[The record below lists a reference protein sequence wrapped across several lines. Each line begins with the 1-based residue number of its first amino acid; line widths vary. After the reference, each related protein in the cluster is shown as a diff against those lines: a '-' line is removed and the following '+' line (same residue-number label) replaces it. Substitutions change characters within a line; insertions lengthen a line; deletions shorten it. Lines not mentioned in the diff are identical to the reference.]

1 MDIHTEYEIGAKVL
15 IKPFDNIQGYI
26 MGFYYS
32 TDGLKYY
39 VSYWKDFNRE
49 TDYFYSEEIEA
60 LVQ

>member
-32 TDGLKYY
+32 TDG
-39 VSYWKDFNRE
+39 
-49 TDYFYSEEIEA
+49 
-60 LVQ
+60 